1 MGVKLKADYVKKQLR
16 KIVNNMQD
24 LSPVMKY
31 IGNDMLNE
39 TIDNFDKEQSYDG
52 VKWKK
57 SKRALK
63 ESGKTLQ
70 KTGRLKNSIKYK
82 SSAKRAIVGT
92 NVIYAK
98 TMQEGFDDTPKEK
111 RVTIKAHKRKIYKK
125 TKSGRKSKKGTRV
138 AVKAHK
144 RRVRVPW
151 GVIPAY
157 RYMGITKKQEE
168 KYTEKVKNHILNG
181 G

>member
-1 MGVKLKADYVKKQLR
+1 MGVKLKADYIKKRLR

-70 KTGRLKNSIKYK
+70 
-82 SSAKRAIVGT
+82 
-92 NVIYAK
+92 
-98 TMQEGFDDTPKEK
+98 
-111 RVTIKAHKRKIYKK
+111 
-125 TKSGRKSKKGTRV
+125 
-138 AVKAHK
+138 
-144 RRVRVPW
+144 
-151 GVIPAY
+151 
-157 RYMGITKKQEE
+157 
-168 KYTEKVKNHILNG
+168 
-181 G
+181 